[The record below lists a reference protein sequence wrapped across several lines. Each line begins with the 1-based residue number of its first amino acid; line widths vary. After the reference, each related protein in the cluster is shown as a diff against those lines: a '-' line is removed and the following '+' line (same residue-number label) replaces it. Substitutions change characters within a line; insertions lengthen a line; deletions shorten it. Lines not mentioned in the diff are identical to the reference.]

1 MIVYNVT
8 IKVNEQIATEWLD
21 WIQQEHILDVMDS
34 GCFTSAKLL
43 RLLEIDDE
51 EGPTY
56 AVQYFAESKSDYNR
70 YMELHAERMRQKS
83 FDKWGNQ
90 FIAFRSVMQTVQ

>member
-8 IKVNEQIATEWLD
+8 IKVNEQIAIEWLD
-21 WIQQEHILDVMDS
+21 WIQQEHILDVMDT